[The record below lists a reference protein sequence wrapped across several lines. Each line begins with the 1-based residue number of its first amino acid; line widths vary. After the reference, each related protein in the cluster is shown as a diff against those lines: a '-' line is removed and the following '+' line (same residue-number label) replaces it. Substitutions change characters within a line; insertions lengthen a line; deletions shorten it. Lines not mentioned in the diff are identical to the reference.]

1 MEAKL
6 TAQKIRRLVRE
17 KGYHYRDIAVICSD
31 MGTYA
36 DHLERVCTEY
46 QIPVFMDYKK
56 SILLNAFVEY
66 VRSVL
71 SMVEQDFSYESVFR
85 FLRTGF
91 TEFTRDEIDRL
102 ENYVVAVGLEDI
114 RNGRQSGRE
123 RQIGQMKKSWQY

>member
-1 MEAKL
+1 MH
-6 TAQKIRRLVRE
+6 RV
-17 KGYHYRDIAVICSD
+17 SD
-31 MGTYA
+31 SGVYG
-36 DHLERVCTEY
+36 L
-46 QIPVFMDYKK
+46 QK

-102 ENYVVAVGLEDI
+102 ENYVVAVGL
-114 RNGRQSGRE
+114 RGYKNGRQSGRE
-123 RQIGQMKKSWQY
+123 RQVRLMKKSWQY

>member
-1 MEAKL
+1 MH
-6 TAQKIRRLVRE
+6 RV
-17 KGYHYRDIAVICSD
+17 SD
-31 MGTYA
+31 SGVYG
-36 DHLERVCTEY
+36 L
-46 QIPVFMDYKK
+46 QK

-102 ENYVVAVGLEDI
+102 ENYVVAVGL
-114 RNGRQSGRE
+114 RGYKNGRQSGRE
-123 RQIGQMKKSWQY
+123 RQVRTDEEELAVLNGLRVRFVEMSRVTCLCFETAKKDSARYL